1 MPSGF
6 SRLVGGRI
14 ALARGVLVRL
24 ANLFF
29 AALLLVAPAW
39 AQITL
44 APSSLPDATVGA
56 PYSQSFFVL
65 GGTAPYHVSLA
76 GPLPAGMTFAN
87 EMIAGTPTESG
98 IFSFSIFADDSVG
111 ASDTRG
117 YTLSVRPPTIS
128 ASPGSL
134 PGGTLGSAYSH
145 SLSAFGG
152 TAPYSFSVSG
162 TLPTGITM
170 GPTGL
175 LSGTPS
181 SPGSYAFL
189 AIVTDSTTG
198 DGPYS
203 ASIPYT
209 LVIAPPSL
217 TLSPSLANATV
228 GQAYV
233 ETMSATGGSAPYTF
247 SLASGALPTGLSLG
261 ADGSISGTAQE
272 DGAFNFTVSAQD
284 SSPGT
289 PITGSRAYSL
299 IVAPPA
305 ITLSPASLPHG
316 RAGGPYSATIVASGG
331 TVPYTY
337 AVTGPLPAGMT
348 LSSSGLL
355 SGTPTESG
363 AFSFSVTATDASGG
377 TGPHMGTQIH
387 SLDIYNP
394 NFTLQPATLPQA
406 TAGQPYSQTVVA
418 GGGTAPY
425 TYSVIAGALPPGLT
439 FSAGTISGTPTAS
452 GSFFVTILA
461 RDSTTGSGSPFAVA
475 GYFPLTVVEPTI
487 VIAPASLPTANSGSF
502 YSQTLTA
509 NGGVAPYAFAISAG
523 SLPPGL
529 SLSSSGTL
537 SGMPA
542 ASGIF
547 NFSVTATDSSVGVG
561 PFSAIQTYSVTVGA
575 AGRFIVA
582 VRSNVDGTFGFTSSE
597 PLLNALTVGTTG
609 GIGRSP
615 SIELPAGPFRI
626 TADDLSGAGTAL
638 TGIDCDDNDSG
649 GDIATRAADIVID
662 PSESLTCIFTFVSSR
677 DETTA
682 LIKDFLETR
691 ASMILANQPRTQRRI
706 DRLNGIVP
714 GGDVRATL
722 MNYLPAI
729 AGGNALRSS
738 ISLNAIEGATG
749 NQNPNPLDIWME
761 GTFTRIDAARD
772 GQLLLGI
779 VGADYLVTPD
789 LLIGGFVQLDHM
801 TQGEAGLPGAVTG
814 SGWIAGPYATM
825 RLHEHLYLDLL
836 AGFGRSSNRISPLG
850 TYEDSFGATRWLL
863 SAALEGQWTSGPWTF
878 SPRASLAYFSE
889 TSDAY
894 RDALGIAIPS
904 IATGVGQ
911 ITIGPAVSYRFV
923 APAGIVVDL
932 GLGLEGIA
940 EFGSNLLFEN
950 GQARVKA
957 SIDAS
962 MPSGADIGLI
972 IGLDGFGNADRSAIS
987 ISGSLAVPT
996 N

>member
-1 MPSGF
+1 MA
-6 SRLVGGRI
+6 GGKY

-44 APSSLPDATVGA
+44 APVSLPDATVGA
-56 PYSQSFFVL
+56 PYSQSFFIL

-76 GPLPAGMTFAN
+76 GRLPAGMTFAN

-98 IFSFSIFADDSVG
+98 TFSFSVFADDSVG

-128 ASPGSL
+128 VSPGSL
-134 PGGTLGSAYSH
+134 PGGTVASAYSQ

-162 TLPTGITM
+162 TLPPGITM

-181 SPGSYAFL
+181 SPGSYTFS
-189 AIVTDSTTG
+189 AIVADSTTG
-198 DGPYS
+198 DGPYL
-203 ASIPYT
+203 ASFPYT

-217 TLSPSLANATV
+217 SLSPSLPNATV
-228 GQAYV
+228 GQAYA
-233 ETMSATGGSAPYTF
+233 ETISATGGSAPYTF
-247 SLASGALPTGLSLG
+247 SLASGALPAGLSLG

-272 DGAFNFTVSAQD
+272 DGTFNFTVSAQD
-284 SSPGT
+284 SSPGA
-289 PITGSRAYSL
+289 PITGSQAYSFS
-299 IVAPPA
+299 VAPPI
-305 ITLSPASLPHG
+305 ITLSPANLPNG
-316 RAGGPYSATIVASGG
+316 RAGAPYSASITASGG
-331 TVPYTY
+331 TAPYTY
-337 AVTGPLPAGMT
+337 ALTGSLPAGMM

-355 SGTPTESG
+355 SGAPTETGS
-363 AFSFSVTATDASGG
+363 FSFSVTATDASGG
-377 TGPHMGTQIH
+377 TGPHAGAQTH
-387 SLDIYNP
+387 SLDIYSP
-394 NFTLQPATLPQA
+394 NFTLQPASLPHA

-425 TYSVIAGALPPGLT
+425 AYSVIAGALPPGLT
-439 FSAGTISGTPTAS
+439 FSGGTISGTPTAS

-487 VIAPASLPTANSGSF
+487 VIAPATLPTANSGTL

-509 NGGVAPYAFAISAG
+509 SGGAAPYAFVISAG

-529 SLSSSGTL
+529 SLSSSGIL
-537 SGMPA
+537 SGTPT
-542 ASGIF
+542 ASGVF
-547 NFSVTATDSSVGVG
+547 NFSVMATDSSVGVG
-561 PFSAIQTYSVTVGA
+561 PFSATQAYSVTVGA
-575 AGRFIVA
+575 VGRLIVA
-582 VRSNVDGTFGFTSSE
+582 VRSNVDGTFGFASSE
-597 PLLNALTVGTTG
+597 PLLNALTVGTSG
-609 GIGRSP
+609 GIGHSA
-615 SIELPAGPFRI
+615 SIELPAGAFRI

-662 PSESLTCIFTFVSSR
+662 SSESLTCVFTFVSSR
-677 DETTA
+677 EETTA

-714 GGDVRATL
+714 GGDIGSTL

-749 NQNPNPLDIWME
+749 NKNPNPLDIWME
-761 GTFTRIDAARD
+761 GTFMRIDASRD
-772 GQLLLGI
+772 RQLMLGS

-801 TQGEAGLPGAVTG
+801 MQGEPGLPGVAVG

-836 AGFGRSSNRISPLG
+836 AGFGRSSNRINPLG

-878 SPRASLAYFSE
+878 SPRASLGYFSE

-894 RDALGIAIPS
+894 LDALGIAIPS
-904 IATGVGQ
+904 IETGIGQ
-911 ITIGPAVSYRFV
+911 IAIGPAVSYRFV
-923 APAGIVVDL
+923 APGEIVVDL

-940 EFGSNLLFEN
+940 EFGSNLQFEN
-950 GQARVKA
+950 GGARVKA
-957 SIDAS
+957 SIDAG
-962 MPSGADIGLI
+962 MPSGADIGLT
-972 IGLDGFGNADRSAIS
+972 IGLSGVGNADTSAIS
-987 ISGSLAVPT
+987 ISGSLAVPMK
-996 N
+996 